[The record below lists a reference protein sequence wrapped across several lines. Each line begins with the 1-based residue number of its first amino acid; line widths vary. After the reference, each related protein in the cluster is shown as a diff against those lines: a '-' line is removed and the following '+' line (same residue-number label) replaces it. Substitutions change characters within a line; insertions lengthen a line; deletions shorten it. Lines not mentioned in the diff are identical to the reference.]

1 MHTSIQ
7 RNSKMNPI
15 ILSDDTVNSIGGFDK
30 TILYIINNNL
40 IPTDDIFIK
49 RATVQRQILLVGY
62 RYVNGKYGVCMLF
75 DWANN
80 TITEYTIDNGR
91 IKKYIY
97 SSNQT

>member
-1 MHTSIQ
+1 
-7 RNSKMNPI
+7 MNPI

-30 TILYIINNNL
+30 SILYIINNNL

-49 RATVQRQILLVGY
+49 NATVLRQILLVGY
-62 RYVNGKYGVCMLF
+62 RYANGKYGVCMLF

-80 TITEYTIDNGR
+80 TITKYTIDYGI